1 MEIKGLGGSNS
12 NHVIILE
19 IVTISIMRE
28 WNFSKNQPGS
38 DPLVND
44 GHTIM
49 MNRLRSFLL
58 LSLFE
63 AFGRRTCVM
72 WAQKLVHFSILG
84 RRLAIWNVRSHTN
97 LSTPTP
103 LLMRQTLVVFLLAG
117 SSISPLMAKIRNE
130 TPENAKIDM
139 EGVWAFNGRSECKVG
154 NAWIF
159 MSDGSYSEIML
170 PDFTAQGDGKWV
182 LRGNTLFYSLALPK
196 GSIAGPLTKRMDII
210 EHSPKRIVAITGR
223 RVRHVMHRCP

>member
-58 LSLFE
+58 LPLFE

-97 LSTPTP
+97 LGTSNNG
-103 LLMRQTLVVFLLAG
+103 VFG
-117 SSISPLMAKIRNE
+117 
-130 TPENAKIDM
+130 
-139 EGVWAFNGRSECKVG
+139 
-154 NAWIF
+154 
-159 MSDGSYSEIML
+159 
-170 PDFTAQGDGKWV
+170 
-182 LRGNTLFYSLALPK
+182 
-196 GSIAGPLTKRMDII
+196 
-210 EHSPKRIVAITGR
+210 
-223 RVRHVMHRCP
+223 